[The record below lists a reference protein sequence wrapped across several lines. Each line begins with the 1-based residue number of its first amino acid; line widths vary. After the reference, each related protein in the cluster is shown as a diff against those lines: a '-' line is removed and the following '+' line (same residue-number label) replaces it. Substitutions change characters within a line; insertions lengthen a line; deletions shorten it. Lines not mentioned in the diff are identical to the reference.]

1 MGRSG
6 CPSKKKNWGGGVS
19 LQARKFELALSVE
32 YHLHQKIESTC
43 HLITDDVSEKKVLI
57 AFRQIL
63 SKNLPEACI
72 FRHSHD
78 LFEKNS
84 LELNSLILNS
94 VQQDYLLEFY
104 PIVPLNIYRKTWN
117 PTLYK
122 LHLWM

>member
-19 LQARKFELALSVE
+19 LQARKFELCLSVE

-72 FRHSHD
+72 FRLSHD

-84 LELNSLILNS
+84 LELNSLTVNTKQCPAGLS
-94 VQQDYLLEFY
+94 PRVL
-104 PIVPLNIYRKTWN
+104 PHCPPK
-117 PTLYK
+117 
-122 LHLWM
+122 HL